1 MWRDLTIGM
10 YVAGDSVIHRLAAS
24 TKILVTALLMAA
36 VFLVASWPAMAV
48 LTVLLALAYRLT
60 GLPWGLMLAG
70 MRPLLFILAIA
81 LPLQVLLTAG
91 EPWFYLGPLA
101 VTGDALV
108 QSGWLIFRLAALLF
122 VTSLLTLTTSPVALA
137 DGLEGLLKPLERVK
151 VPAHELAMII
161 TIALRFI
168 PLFSEEADKVSKA
181 QKARGAS
188 LESGGLAQR
197 LRSLVAILVPLLVG
211 AFRRADELAVAMES
225 RCYRGGQGRTRL
237 HPETRDGRD
246 WLALAVGLALFLL
259 AVGERAGG

>member
-1 MWRDLTIGM
+1 M

-24 TKILVTALLMAA
+24 TKIISTALLMAA
-36 VFLVASWPAMAV
+36 IFLAASWPAVAV
-48 LTVLLALAYRLT
+48 LTLLLVLAYRLT

-81 LPLQVLLTAG
+81 LPLQILLTTG

-101 VTGDALV
+101 VTGEGLI

-122 VTSLLTLTTSPVALA
+122 ATSLLTLTTSPVALA
-137 DGLEGLLKPLERVK
+137 DGLERVLRPLERFK
-151 VPAHELAMII
+151 VPAHDLAIII

-188 LESGGLAQR
+188 LESGGLPQR

-237 HPETRDGRD
+237 RPETRGSRD
-246 WLALAVGLALFLL
+246 WLALALGLALLL
-259 AVGERAGG
+259 FAVGGRAGG